1 MTLTFKGPYIGRV
14 LCLISLLGLNTG
26 CVRVNF
32 NFTGGNVDATL
43 STLFVD
49 KFSNEAD
56 IVIPYLAQ
64 EVSQQLQDRFLS
76 QSRLTLTSGAA
87 DVSLSGSIVR
97 FSVLPV
103 AIQSSQTGVN
113 SAAQNR
119 LSIEVRVQFK
129 NNVNPDDGWE
139 QVFRGFTDFDADED
153 FSRVEREKINLVL
166 EQITQDVF
174 SKSIGK
180 W

>member
-1 MTLTFKGPYIGRV
+1 MGRL
-14 LCLISLLGLNTG
+14 LCLIVLIGLNVG

-64 EVSQQLQDRFLS
+64 EVSQQLQERFLS